1 MKPYTIMAIAACGL
15 LSVPSLS
22 WSQDQPVT
30 GEKIV
35 TFPQSFKC
43 STNSPCRN
51 ITGEILQIEESY
63 LIQGP
68 DGEATNV
75 KVTRETKMDQVPKVG
90 DNIAA
95 QLRSTGEAN
104 AIVKLA
110 ESPKRTELSL
120 PSYSQKDL
128 RESLSTQ
135 PAESGQADERND
147 R

>member
-1 MKPYTIMAIAACGL
+1 MKPYTLMAIAACGL

-22 WSQDQPVT
+22 LSQDQPVT

-35 TFPQSFKC
+35 TFPQSYKC

-120 PSYSQKDL
+120 PSHSQKDL
-128 RESLSTQ
+128 RDSTQ
-135 PAESGQADERND
+135 PAGSGQADERSD